1 MSRVERFGAA
11 CAGHDVELEFDK
23 RRIILN
29 KAVLRVDGELVDVAS
44 IFYGEHDLRTTLD
57 DGTKVVV
64 AVGSGMVGELVRAQL
79 EQADGS
85 WLDLTPR

>member
-1 MSRVERFGAA
+1 
-11 CAGHDVELEFDK
+11 L
-23 RRIILN
+23 L
-29 KAVLRVDGELVDVAS
+29 LRTS
-44 IFYGEHDLRTTLD
+44 PDLRTILD

>member
-23 RRIILN
+23 SRIILN
-29 KAVLRVDGELVDVAS
+29 KAVLRVDGELVDVAR
-44 IFYGEHDLRTTLD
+44 IFYGEHDLRMTLD

-79 EQADGS
+79 EQADGT